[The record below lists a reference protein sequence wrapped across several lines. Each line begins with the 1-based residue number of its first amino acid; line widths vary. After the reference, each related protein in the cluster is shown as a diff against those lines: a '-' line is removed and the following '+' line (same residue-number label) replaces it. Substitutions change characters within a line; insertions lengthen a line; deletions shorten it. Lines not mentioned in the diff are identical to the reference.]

1 MNSEKIK
8 KSTKEDAWYAFQK
21 NKNFFHG
28 ASNKRYRLYNTI
40 IIQYNSI

>member
-8 KSTKEDAWYAFQK
+8 KSTREEAWYAFQK
-21 NKNFFHG
+21 NKNFFSVL
-28 ASNKRYRLYNTI
+28 SNKRYRLYNTI